1 MGRFASLSCC
11 LFVVFFGTH
20 LLAQDS
26 ASHPHVLDDR
36 LTLELFAQSPDVVT
50 PIGLT
55 FDQSGRLLV
64 IESHT
69 HFPGDDYPG
78 PKSDRIRIV
87 EDLNGDGRADRFRTF
102 LDGTEKTMSLRRG
115 PDSWIYIATRMQV
128 FRTQDQDGDGKAD
141 RREIIATLKTEG
153 DYPHNGLCGLCF
165 DSLGHLY
172 FGLGENLGESYK
184 LVGAD
189 GKTLSG
195 GGEGGNIYRCQL
207 DGRDLELIA
216 TGFWNPFSI
225 CTDSAGRLFT
235 VGNDPD
241 ASPPC
246 RLLHVVPGGDYG
258 YQFRY
263 GRSGKHPLQ
272 AWDGELPGTLPMA
285 AATSEAPSGILLW
298 HGQLYSTSW
307 GEYRIERFRLKPKGA
322 SVTADREVVVQ
333 GNQRFRPVD
342 LAIAPDGALYFT
354 DWVDK
359 SYNVHQQGRI
369 WRLSWKSTPPRETV
383 TDLSAEEQHAA
394 RVMDRETIDWEMLS
408 SADPYLRHAAMMSL
422 KDSPRLTPESLDGLS
437 ESRQRLAIL
446 EAARRSDLSDQR
458 RDAMLAKAL
467 QDGSSAVQLYA
478 VRWIADEQLK
488 PFRPSLESILE
499 GVDVPVQLLRGTL
512 AALDW
517 LDQGVVD
524 KGAVIGEQTLLES
537 LRDESRPNLQ
547 VMALKTLPP
556 EHESLSGELLQ
567 SLIQNEKL
575 DLTVRREAARALAL
589 HEETAVDPV
598 RWTVIEDDRLT
609 ARIKAI
615 VLTGI
620 NPDDPEA
627 KRRLERLAKSASEPL
642 SQEASRVLAHR
653 SRADRNSGL
662 SVADAQAEL
671 LDPQLSGD
679 VERGWRVFFGHSSVR
694 CANCHRY
701 DGRGADVGPDLTS
714 IGKRMDRSR
723 LVQSILHPSQEVG
736 PRYVPWQ
743 VELDDGRLFT
753 ALSLGVSKEEEEFLT
768 ADGQQISISREMIA
782 HRKLDTQSI
791 MPAGIHQQYSLQEL
805 RDLISLLSR

>member
-1 MGRFASLSCC
+1 MGRFASLICC
-11 LFVVFFGTH
+11 SLVVSVGVPTVGQEAPS
-20 LLAQDS
+20 LPS
-26 ASHPHVLDDR
+26 VLDNR
-36 LTLELFAQSPDVVT
+36 LTLELFAEAPDIVT
-50 PIGLT
+50 PVGLT
-55 FDQSGRLLV
+55 FDQLGRLLV

-78 PKSDRIRIV
+78 PKSDRIKIV
-87 EDLNGDGRADRFRTF
+87 EDLDGDGRADRFRTF
-102 LDGTEKTMSLRRG
+102 LDGTQKTMSLRRG

-141 RREIIATLKTEG
+141 RREVIATLNTEG

-165 DSLGHLY
+165 DKLGNLY
-172 FGLGENLGESYK
+172 FGLGENLGESYT

-189 GKTLSG
+189 GKTLRG
-195 GGEGGNIYRCQL
+195 GGEGGNIYRCRL
-207 DGRDLELIA
+207 DGHGIELIA

-225 CTDSAGRLFT
+225 CTDSVGRLFT

-333 GNQRFRPVD
+333 GNQMFRPVD

-369 WRLSWKSTPPRETV
+369 WRLTWKSPLPLGAV
-383 TDLSAEEQHAA
+383 TKLSADEDQAA
-394 RVMDRETIDWEMLS
+394 RVAGSDTIDWEALS
-408 SADPYLRHAAMMSL
+408 SADPYLHHAAMMSL
-422 KDSPRLTPESLDGLS
+422 KNSSHLTPESLDGLS
-437 ESRQRLAIL
+437 DPRQRLAIL
-446 EAARRSDLSDQR
+446 EAARRSDLSDRQR
-458 RDAMLAKAL
+458 GAILAKAL
-467 QDGSSAVQLYA
+467 KDDSSAVQLYA
-478 VRWIADEQLK
+478 VRWIAGEQLK
-488 PFRPSLESILE
+488 QFRPSLDLLLE
-499 GVDVPVQLLRGTL
+499 EGDVPVQLLRGVL
-512 AALDW
+512 AARDW
-517 LDQGVVD
+517 LDQGAVVS
-524 KGAVIGEQTLLES
+524 GVIVGEQTLLES
-537 LRDESRPNLQ
+537 LREESRPNLQ
-547 VMALKTLPP
+547 AMALKTLPP
-556 EHESLSGELLQ
+556 EHESLTGELLQ
-567 SLIQNEKL
+567 RLIQNDQL
-575 DLTVRREAARALAL
+575 DQKVRMEAARTLAISQKS
-589 HEETAVDPV
+589 AVDPA
-598 RWTVIEDDRLT
+598 RWAVIGDRRLS
-609 ARIKAI
+609 APFQAI

-620 NPDDPEA
+620 NPEELAA
-627 KRRLERLAKSASEPL
+627 KRGLERLAKSPVKAL
-642 SQEASRVLAHR
+642 RQEASRVLSHSSQAPEN
-653 SRADRNSGL
+653 AKL
-662 SVADAQAEL
+662 SVAAVESQL
-671 LDPQLSGD
+671 LDPKLPGD
-679 VERGWRVFFGHSSVR
+679 AERGWRVFFGHSSTR

-701 DGRGADVGPDLTS
+701 DGRGADLGPDLTS
-714 IGKRMDRSR
+714 IGKRVDRSR
-723 LVQSILHPSQEVG
+723 LVQSILHPSQEIG
-736 PRYVPWQ
+736 PRYVPWLIET
-743 VELDDGRLFT
+743 VDGRVFT
-753 ALSLGVSKEEEEFLT
+753 ALSLGVSKEEEKFLT
-768 ADGQQISISREMIA
+768 TDGRQISVSREMIA

-791 MPAGIHQQYSLQEL
+791 MPAGIHQQYSVQEL